1 MEWHH
6 FEYFKQL
13 AKLENMSETAKI
25 LNVSQSALSRAI
37 KNLEK
42 ELGVPLF
49 NRIGRKLKLN
59 QYGIDFYI
67 QRIILWEKWKYIR
80 IKSHMILILKVG
92 D

>member
-49 NRIGRKLKLN
+49 NRIGRKL
-59 QYGIDFYI
+59 I
-67 QRIILWEKWKYIR
+67 
-80 IKSHMILILKVG
+80 
-92 D
+92 